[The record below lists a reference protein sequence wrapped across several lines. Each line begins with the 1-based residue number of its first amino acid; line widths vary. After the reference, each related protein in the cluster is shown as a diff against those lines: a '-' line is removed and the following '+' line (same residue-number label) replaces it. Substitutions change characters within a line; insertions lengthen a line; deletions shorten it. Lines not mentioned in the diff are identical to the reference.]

1 MAKKNKDI
9 KIEADVDGNKL
20 KIEKTDEK
28 LDVTYDGKIRDF
40 EFHKDTDSK
49 NVKYDGKKL
58 DVEINKTLDK
68 TEVKVEAET
77 GILRFV
83 GKLLAKVLLRKG
95 K

>member
-1 MAKKNKDI
+1 MAKKSKDI

-28 LDVTYDGKIRDF
+28 LEVTYDGKIRDF
-40 EFHKDTDSK
+40 ELHKDADSK
-49 NVKYDGKKL
+49 NIKYDGKKL

-68 TEVKVEAET
+68 TEVKVEAQT
-77 GILRFV
+77 GLLKFV
-83 GKLLAKVLLRKG
+83 GNLLAKVWLRKV

>member
-20 KIEKTDEK
+20 KIEKSDEK

-40 EFHKDTDSK
+40 ELHKDADSR
-49 NVKYDGKKL
+49 NIKYDGKKL
-58 DVEINKTLDK
+58 DVEINKEEDK
-68 TEVKVEAET
+68 TEVKIEAQT
-77 GILRFV
+77 GVLKFI
-83 GKLLAKVLLRKG
+83 GKLVSKILLRKL